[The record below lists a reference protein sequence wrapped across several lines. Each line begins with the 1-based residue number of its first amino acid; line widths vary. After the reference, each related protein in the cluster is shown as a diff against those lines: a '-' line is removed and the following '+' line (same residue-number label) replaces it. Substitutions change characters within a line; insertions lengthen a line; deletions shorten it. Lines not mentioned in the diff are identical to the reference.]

1 MTYSSGG
8 LIQAA
13 DYNGFVSTN
22 VGANLN
28 AVLNT
33 AYGQTA
39 IATVGTTGST
49 GDITSV
55 TLATAGVLTV
65 TSGTYF
71 IGQEIQVT
79 GTFSAGSISG
89 YTTGTKYYII
99 AVNSATSITISAT
112 PSGSAVTSTAGTATP
127 GATFTITS
135 PASTVTATQW
145 GTLVNSIA
153 SMGTHTNTTIT
164 ARSAPTAGSTI
175 NVLTAVN
182 TDLTN
187 IYNNRY
193 NAYAVGTQYT
203 AWTGTN
209 SYTAGRG
216 SSGGAAWSMV
226 FTNVITWSSAAA
238 ANYFFNAGG
247 IIKSQ
252 TSKTSTG
259 ATGDPEWN
267 DLANTLAGQ
276 IYITGASASK
286 TIVGEAY
293 TGTTKKGG
301 TGTPTTLSTT
311 TGWDALVA
319 GAASTLIYRQY
330 ADTAPYT
337 NNYIEIYANKNA
349 AGTELTLICGWYAN
363 DTNVAPTGGTDPISG
378 GTAPTGA
385 TPGTAPCTIVTYFPP
400 ETTNL
405 SNTWGTPTVAASIA

>member
-39 IATVGTTGST
+39 IATV
-49 GDITSV
+49 
-55 TLATAGVLTV
+55 AAAG
-65 TSGTYF
+65 
-71 IGQEIQVT
+71 
-79 GTFSAGSISG
+79 
-89 YTTGTKYYII
+89 
-99 AVNSATSITISAT
+99 
-112 PSGSAVTSTAGTATP
+112 
-127 GATFTITS
+127 
-135 PASTVTATQW
+135 TVTATQW
-145 GTLVNSIA
+145 ASLVNSTA

-164 ARSAPTAGSTI
+164 ARTAPTTGATI
-175 NVLTAVN
+175 NVLAAVN

-209 SYTAGRG
+209 SKTSQTG
-216 SSGGAAWSMV
+216 SSGGGGWIIT
-226 FTNVITWSSAAA
+226 FTNVVTWTSAAA

-247 IIKSQ
+247 LIKIDV
-252 TSKTSTG
+252 SKSSTG
-259 ATGDPEWN
+259 LTGDPEWN
-267 DLANTLAGQ
+267 DLATTLCGDIYVSGLATAHTIAGV
-276 IYITGASASK
+276 S
-286 TIVGEAY
+286 Y
-293 TGTTKKGG
+293 TGTTKIGG
-301 TGTPTTLSTT
+301 TGAPDTLSTG

-319 GAASTLIYRQY
+319 GAAAPGTLIYRQY

-337 NNYIEIYANKNA
+337 SNNIRHHIVKNA
-349 AGTELTLICGWYAN
+349 AGTALTITTDWIAA
-363 DTNVAPTGGTDPISG
+363 DTNVPPVGGTDPISG
-378 GTAPTGA
+378 GTAAVGA

-405 SNTWGTPTVAASIA
+405 SNTWGTPTVTASVV